1 MRRKLLL
8 ADDSPTIQRVIELTF
23 ADEDFEVV
31 CVSDGQQA
39 IDRIMSDH
47 PDAVLADVEMPEKS
61 GYEVSTFVKD
71 NPHLAHI
78 PVILLTGAFEPI
90 DEHRADV
97 ARADAVLAKP
107 FEPQAVV
114 EQVQALLA
122 NQAAAL
128 PPAALADESALV
140 DGFATVP
147 ASAPAEVSSE
157 LAADQVDES
166 PDAAASGGESVDEYL
181 DRLDAAFATLN
192 SSVTSR
198 PPADE
203 AADAEEPGPPP
214 LVASLAS
221 EDGAEGLLVR
231 NVEPRPEEPAPFA
244 SDDNAA
250 QLGDIPVTPITP
262 DGSNTWDFS
271 DGPAAEPASVESA
284 VPLINVGAEPAP
296 LPDVAPSVDATTG
309 NEAADEGMT
318 ATPVPGPAPLADAF
332 AALLAAEQGEPDA
345 PPVAAP
351 FAPSRDLEADEDTF
365 DRIAERVL
373 SKLGDRLPISAA
385 TLPAEPLI
393 SDEFVDRVARRV
405 IEKMGDLAVRETV
418 SDVVL
423 TVADRLVREEIE
435 RIKSQTS

>member
-39 IDRIMSDH
+39 IDWISSDR

-114 EQVQALLA
+114 EQVRALLA

-128 PPAALADESALV
+128 PQAALADESALV

-157 LAADQVDES
+157 LAAEQVDEP
-166 PDAAASGGESVDEYL
+166 PDAGASGGESVDEYL

-198 PPADE
+198 PPDDE

-231 NVEPRPEEPAPFA
+231 NVEPRSEEPAPFA

-250 QLGDIPVTPITP
+250 RLGDIPVTPITP
-262 DGSNTWDFS
+262 DGSNTWEFS

-284 VPLINVGAEPAP
+284 VPLIDVGAEPAP
-296 LPDVAPSVDATTG
+296 LADVAPSVEATTG
-309 NEAADEGMT
+309 NEAADGGM
-318 ATPVPGPAPLADAF
+318 TPVPGSAPLADAF
-332 AALLAAEQGEPDA
+332 AALLAAEQGEPDT

-373 SKLGDRLPISAA
+373 SKLGDRLPSPAA